1 MHIGHRQGVT
11 HRPTKDAEF
20 QRAFLPNWAK
30 SSGELSVLKNVRNH
44 PSERPAT
51 RCNICMCTA
60 HRNNHPATPREKR
73 RSSSQQPRHNNKIVV
88 LAVHVRSLVGQT
100 STPHVACA
108 PPTAHTAH
116 RAYSDIAIVK
126 IKLDSKATAS
136 KICVPSHNRWMIRC
150 TNLDLA
156 GCRLTLSIARGILGS
171 LVMLFEAQHGKYG
184 VGGEATQHGHT
195 PLHV

>member
-1 MHIGHRQGVT
+1 
-11 HRPTKDAEF
+11 
-20 QRAFLPNWAK
+20 
-30 SSGELSVLKNVRNH
+30 
-44 PSERPAT
+44 
-51 RCNICMCTA
+51 MCTA
-60 HRNNHPATPREKR
+60 HRNNHPATPREKS

-184 VGGEATQHGHT
+184 GGGGSAHGHLCVCVAHMSVNT
-195 PLHV
+195 VEYVVTSSMRSPNEPVMGWGSALNC

>member
-1 MHIGHRQGVT
+1 MHVHRSPQQSSCNSTREEALVVT
-11 HRPTKDAEF
+11 T
-20 QRAFLPNWAK
+20 
-30 SSGELSVLKNVRNH
+30 
-44 PSERPAT
+44 T
-51 RCNICMCTA
+51 
-60 HRNNHPATPREKR
+60 
-73 RSSSQQPRHNNKIVV
+73 SSQQQNRR
-88 LAVHVRSLVGQT
+88 ACRACASLVGQT

-184 VGGEATQHGHT
+184 WGGGVRMVHGHLCVCST
-195 PLHV
+195 YVSEHSRLRVQFHARHAPPFVQQ

>member
-1 MHIGHRQGVT
+1 MAAAVWRRCFPSCVDFSGRALHHLIVFIRDRRGVL
-11 HRPTKDAEF
+11 KGL
-20 QRAFLPNWAK
+20 QRA
-30 SSGELSVLKNVRNH
+30 
-44 PSERPAT
+44 AT
-51 RCNICMCTA
+51 YACAPLTETIILQ
-60 HRNNHPATPREKR
+60 PPREKR
-73 RSSSQQPRHNNKIVV
+73 RSSSQQPRDNNKIVV

-156 GCRLTLSIARGILGS
+156 GSRTPLSIARRILGS
-171 LVMLFEAQHGKYG
+171 LVMLFEAQHGKYS
-184 VGGEATQHGHT
+184 GGEEHSQCAWT
-195 PLHV
+195 PL

>member
-1 MHIGHRQGVT
+1 
-11 HRPTKDAEF
+11 
-20 QRAFLPNWAK
+20 
-30 SSGELSVLKNVRNH
+30 
-44 PSERPAT
+44 
-51 RCNICMCTA
+51 MCTA

-184 VGGEATQHGHT
+184 WGGGVRMVHGHLCVCST
-195 PLHV
+195 YVSEHSRLRVQFHARHAPPFVQQ

>member
-1 MHIGHRQGVT
+1 MCTREFCIWRQRQGVHKGEAFT
-11 HRPTKDAEF
+11 TSFGHSITLVFIRYRHGVLNGL
-20 QRAFLPNWAK
+20 QRAATYACA
-30 SSGELSVLKNVRNH
+30 
-44 PSERPAT
+44 PS
-51 RCNICMCTA
+51 
-60 HRNNHPATPREKR
+60 PATPRQKS

-126 IKLDSKATAS
+126 IKLDSKATMS

-156 GCRLTLSIARGILGS
+156 GSRRPLSIARRILGS
-171 LVMLFEAQHGKYG
+171 LVMLFEAQRMASIA
-184 VGGEATQHGHT
+184 GGEEHSQ
-195 PLHV
+195 